1 MLKLRLESIF
11 VGRWMRIF
19 VVFLLCL
26 LAKPGKADHVMG
38 ADMGYKCLGNG
49 KFKIIITFYRDCR
62 GAAAPPSWS
71 LLYWYAGNN
80 GGQSTSRYSLSLSR
94 VSIRDITPRC
104 STASSPCSPT
114 NTDYTG
120 EGVEEHIYEANID
133 ITKSPFSTSGLGTTY
148 CDLTIAYNQC
158 CRNAAITTGAT
169 WEDFWTTTTINICN
183 VNKSKNKCNTSPQLS
198 NVPIA
203 YACCNQAYYYNNG
216 AIDTVDYDSL
226 SYRLAPAL
234 SGVPNTSVPYST
246 PFSSRYPVTPYCVP
260 PTTIKCSPQTSSK
273 PPRGFHF
280 DTSTGDIIFTPTKCD
295 EVAVLVIEITEWR
308 RDTTNKWQI
317 VGRTRRD
324 MQIIVKDD
332 CGYNKAPTLAGP
344 YSYKVCEG
352 ETIKFK
358 VESDDETFTPNQT
371 VPDTTS
377 ISWNNGIPGAKF
389 TVASKT
395 NWPEKRK
402 AYADFEWTPGI
413 GMASDV
419 AYSFTAKVSDNHCP
433 KPSISI
439 RGYKVKVNPR
449 AFSKRSYTQL
459 KCGRFVM
466 TATVAS
472 TFKGSPTFRWSVRDS
487 LGKGEIFYSAKKT
500 DTMTFYKGGKYIIV
514 HTVNNSDN
522 CPTIYRDTVIIPD
535 PPVVTMATKDT
546 FACKGTTMNL
556 YANVLFGKSPF
567 SYYWTRITKDT
578 GLNSPWKAE
587 KHNDGD
593 TLKDL
598 TIPNIN
604 RDSTIRVRVKDGDGC
619 IFYDTVTIFL
629 KPLPVVSLGPDQ
641 RICTYQSYTFDAQHA
656 DTVKYKWNRGDT
668 TRTINVNIKG
678 RYIVEVMETKWQCK
692 KKDTVELF
700 VNDTVVSLA
709 GADKAICN
717 QKSTTLDATHRPS
730 SIVAQYTWSDIT
742 GNKTLGSNTSYSIKP
757 ANTNTPGGAP
767 QFFDYDLYTKV
778 TQGGVTCE
786 DRDTIRVRVNALPFV
801 KWDPKPLKSQCFVY
815 GDIEVNNFF
824 NRGKENGVRIWA
836 FENKL
841 PNNVYTKPSTTPNP
855 GAGSAFNMVDSVTTT
870 RHRFKTTALNNAQ
883 LQNGNS
889 FQGKVYGWYK
899 DTNGCINI
907 DSVIQRINGNPMV
920 DLADSTFCQDL
931 GEISMDAIT
940 RRPKVKIGIKMDWT
954 ILQSPGGI
962 PSSILYNNNP
972 LGSPDWRFRFG
983 APAEDNYQGTYKFGL
998 CVEDQITGCRTCDT
1012 VKVEII
1018 PEPTIKVT
1026 SPNPVCVNWDTMELY
1041 QYITV
1046 NGVQARNNDGSKYEI
1061 IEYNYDRNDPKVK
1074 STQLIQGHY
1083 FKPSFGVGT
1092 WFIRYSNAATGCLKQ
1107 DSFYI
1112 YVNDTPN
1119 AVLLAPITI
1128 CNNGVE
1134 LDLSSRI
1141 NTAQTKPATA
1151 TAVWSAVSSGLTL
1164 NGSKFKPFTQ
1174 GTSNNVEG
1182 PYNLRFTYTDNNGCS
1197 DTETYNVSV
1206 RNQPEVSITTPDPA
1220 QACEGTPFA
1229 IQSTTKYVGNKVKW
1243 TKEVSVDGNIDN
1255 PFNENINFQNG
1266 SNDAAAGIVK
1276 LMVTTEPIAN
1286 DVCPPAT
1293 DTITILLHKYPVVD
1307 PLSSINGCVPLNTN
1321 WSAVEK
1327 SGIPQSQLAYHWDF
1341 GNGDTSNLQNPTNI
1355 SYDVQGKYSVALKVI
1370 NTLGPCVTT
1379 KYGVNNVQAFPIPQ
1393 AYFSTDPPFKT
1404 TVALPKFRIINQS
1417 TIPSNPFNPILNY
1430 KWDFGTGNANDTST
1444 AREPRFAYGKD
1455 TATYKIRLITT
1466 SNHGCADTFEQPVY
1480 IGPDIIVFIPNVFT
1494 PDGVGPAVN
1503 NRFTPTAQNFLK
1515 GTLYIYNRWGEILH
1529 KSEDLQT
1536 GWDGNSN
1543 GVICPQGVYAYYL
1556 ELYSLDMK
1564 KLEFRGTVT
1573 LLR

>member
-1 MLKLRLESIF
+1 
-11 VGRWMRIF
+11 
-19 VVFLLCL
+19 
-26 LAKPGKADHVMG
+26 
-38 ADMGYKCLGNG
+38 
-49 KFKIIITFYRDCR
+49 
-62 GAAAPPSWS
+62 
-71 LLYWYAGNN
+71 
-80 GGQSTSRYSLSLSR
+80 
-94 VSIRDITPRC
+94 
-104 STASSPCSPT
+104 
-114 NTDYTG
+114 
-120 EGVEEHIYEANID
+120 
-133 ITKSPFSTSGLGTTY
+133 
-148 CDLTIAYNQC
+148 
-158 CRNAAITTGAT
+158 
-169 WEDFWTTTTINICN
+169 
-183 VNKSKNKCNTSPQLS
+183 
-198 NVPIA
+198 
-203 YACCNQAYYYNNG
+203 
-216 AIDTVDYDSL
+216 
-226 SYRLAPAL
+226 
-234 SGVPNTSVPYST
+234 
-246 PFSSRYPVTPYCVP
+246 
-260 PTTIKCSPQTSSK
+260 
-273 PPRGFHF
+273 
-280 DTSTGDIIFTPTKCD
+280 
-295 EVAVLVIEITEWR
+295 
-308 RDTTNKWQI
+308 
-317 VGRTRRD
+317 
-324 MQIIVKDD
+324 
-332 CGYNKAPTLAGP
+332 
-344 YSYKVCEG
+344 
-352 ETIKFK
+352 
-358 VESDDETFTPNQT
+358 
-371 VPDTTS
+371 
-377 ISWNNGIPGAKF
+377 
-389 TVASKT
+389 
-395 NWPEKRK
+395 
-402 AYADFEWTPGI
+402 
-413 GMASDV
+413 
-419 AYSFTAKVSDNHCP
+419 
-433 KPSISI
+433 
-439 RGYKVKVNPR
+439 
-449 AFSKRSYTQL
+449 
-459 KCGRFVM
+459 
-466 TATVAS
+466 
-472 TFKGSPTFRWSVRDS
+472 
-487 LGKGEIFYSAKKT
+487 
-500 DTMTFYKGGKYIIV
+500 
-514 HTVNNSDN
+514 
-522 CPTIYRDTVIIPD
+522 
-535 PPVVTMATKDT
+535 
-546 FACKGTTMNL
+546 
-556 YANVLFGKSPF
+556 
-567 SYYWTRITKDT
+567 
-578 GLNSPWKAE
+578 WKAE

-815 GDIEVNNFF
+815 GDIELNNFF

-1083 FKPSFGVGT
+1083 FQPSFGVGT

-1229 IQSTTKYVGNKVKW
+1229 IQSTTKYVGNKV
-1243 TKEVSVDGNIDN
+1243 
-1255 PFNENINFQNG
+1255 
-1266 SNDAAAGIVK
+1266 
-1276 LMVTTEPIAN
+1276 
-1286 DVCPPAT
+1286 
-1293 DTITILLHKYPVVD
+1293 
-1307 PLSSINGCVPLNTN
+1307 
-1321 WSAVEK
+1321 
-1327 SGIPQSQLAYHWDF
+1327 
-1341 GNGDTSNLQNPTNI
+1341 
-1355 SYDVQGKYSVALKVI
+1355 
-1370 NTLGPCVTT
+1370 
-1379 KYGVNNVQAFPIPQ
+1379 
-1393 AYFSTDPPFKT
+1393 
-1404 TVALPKFRIINQS
+1404 
-1417 TIPSNPFNPILNY
+1417 
-1430 KWDFGTGNANDTST
+1430 
-1444 AREPRFAYGKD
+1444 
-1455 TATYKIRLITT
+1455 
-1466 SNHGCADTFEQPVY
+1466 
-1480 IGPDIIVFIPNVFT
+1480 
-1494 PDGVGPAVN
+1494 
-1503 NRFTPTAQNFLK
+1503 
-1515 GTLYIYNRWGEILH
+1515 
-1529 KSEDLQT
+1529 
-1536 GWDGNSN
+1536 
-1543 GVICPQGVYAYYL
+1543 
-1556 ELYSLDMK
+1556 
-1564 KLEFRGTVT
+1564 
-1573 LLR
+1573 